1 VVGGPG
7 TAGRGRGVERAG
19 VRDGGERDRALHG
32 LPACLA
38 AGGDD
43 PAGRVEA
50 IGDVVGGHDHE
61 AARGPG
67 QVPVAG
73 EAGRQPVAPQTVWA
87 GRVGGRSEGGQE

>member
-1 VVGGPG
+1 
-7 TAGRGRGVERAG
+7 
-19 VRDGGERDRALHG
+19 
-32 LPACLA
+32 
-38 AGGDD
+38 
-43 PAGRVEA
+43 
-50 IGDVVGGHDHE
+50 VVGGHDHE